1 MRSVPARPV
10 CSGLP
15 LSLAAPIGALRND
28 GVTPAQTEW
37 PMARRASSWRVWHY
51 TWSATVVGALLLN
64 VFWPVYPGYSI
75 WALSLAAYP
84 VAAALILAQRP
95 GNRVGRV
102 LAVVGV
108 SAGVIFVS
116 GWAVWT
122 WKSQGWSAFLE
133 AISAG
138 AVPPV
143 FWGAIGL
150 LYIFPTGRTTHR
162 GFRVVFTAF
171 TSVVAVMAGL
181 APSDPGPLALTG
193 RLNPLAG
200 PAWVGS
206 LYDFGR
212 FVLLPGLIVGVWA
225 SVGRYRSSNP
235 EVRMQLRW
243 FMAGILAVAGLVAV
257 VALVPET
264 LPSPYEELTNVVVVA
279 GFWSLPASIAIA
291 VTRYRL
297 YEIDRFLSR
306 TVTYALV
313 AAVIALV
320 YAVPVVLLP
329 RLLGE
334 SNDLVIA
341 GSTLAAAAAFTPA
354 RRRIQRAVDR
364 RFDRARYDA
373 EREVDA
379 FTSRLTGEIELIT
392 VTGDLDDVVR
402 RTLAPSTSALW
413 LRRTP

>member
-1 MRSVPARPV
+1 
-10 CSGLP
+10 
-15 LSLAAPIGALRND
+15 
-28 GVTPAQTEW
+28 
-37 PMARRASSWRVWHY
+37 MARRASSWRRWHY
-51 TWSATVVGALLLN
+51 LWSTVVIGALLLN

-84 VAAALILAQRP
+84 VAAALILTHRP

-108 SAGVIFVS
+108 SAGVIFVG

-122 WKSQGWSAFLE
+122 WQSRSWSALLE
-133 AISAG
+133 AIIAG

-150 LYIFPTGRTTHR
+150 LYIFPTGRTTRR
-162 GFRVVFTAF
+162 GFHVGFIAF

-181 APSDPGPLALTG
+181 APLDPGPMPLTG
-193 RLNPLAG
+193 RPNPIAG
-200 PAWVGS
+200 PAWVGA
-206 LYDFGR
+206 LYDFGL

-225 SVGRYRSSNP
+225 AVARYRTSNP
-235 EVRMQLRW
+235 EVRTQLRW

-257 VALVPET
+257 VALVPEA
-264 LPSPYEELTNVVVVA
+264 LSSPYEELTTVVVVA
-279 GFWSLPASIAIA
+279 GLWSLPASIAIA

-297 YEIDRFLSR
+297 YEIDRLVSR

-313 AAVIALV
+313 AAVVAAV
-320 YAVPVVLLP
+320 YAVPVVLVP

-341 GSTLAAAAAFTPA
+341 GSTVTAAAAFNPV
-354 RRRIQRAVDR
+354 RRRIQRVVDR
-364 RFDRARYDA
+364 RFDRAQYDA

-379 FTSRLTGEIELIT
+379 FAGRLTGEIELVT
-392 VTGDLDDVVR
+392 VTEDLDGVLR

-413 LRRTP
+413 LKRTP

>member
-1 MRSVPARPV
+1 
-10 CSGLP
+10 
-15 LSLAAPIGALRND
+15 
-28 GVTPAQTEW
+28 
-37 PMARRASSWRVWHY
+37 MARRASSWRSWHY
-51 TWSATVVGALLLN
+51 LWSTVVIGALLLN

-84 VAAALILAQRP
+84 VAAALILTHRP

-108 SAGVIFVS
+108 SAGVIFVG

-122 WKSQGWSAFLE
+122 WQSRGWSALLE
-133 AISAG
+133 AITAG
-138 AVPPV
+138 AVPPI

-162 GFRVVFTAF
+162 GFHVVFIAF
-171 TSVVAVMAGL
+171 TSFVAVMAGL
-181 APSDPGPLALTG
+181 APLDPGPMPLTG
-193 RLNPLAG
+193 RPNPIAG
-200 PAWVGS
+200 PAWVGA
-206 LYDFGR
+206 LYDFGL

-225 SVGRYRSSNP
+225 SVARYRTSNP
-235 EVRMQLRW
+235 EVRTQLRW

-257 VALVPET
+257 VALVPEA
-264 LPSPYEELTNVVVVA
+264 LPSPYEELTTVVVVA

-297 YEIDRFLSR
+297 YEIDRIVSR

-313 AAVIALV
+313 AAVVAAV

-341 GSTLAAAAAFTPA
+341 GSTLAAAAAFNPA
-354 RRRIQRAVDR
+354 RRRIQRAVDH
-364 RFDRARYDA
+364 RFNRARYDA
-373 EREVDA
+373 EREVE
-379 FTSRLTGEIELIT
+379 TLTAELGST
-392 VTGDLDDVVR
+392 VSVEAIADTLDGVIA
-402 RTLAPSTSALW
+402 RTVQPGQASLW
-413 LRRTP
+413 IREAR

>member
-1 MRSVPARPV
+1 
-10 CSGLP
+10 
-15 LSLAAPIGALRND
+15 
-28 GVTPAQTEW
+28 
-37 PMARRASSWRVWHY
+37 MARRASSWRSWHY
-51 TWSATVVGALLLN
+51 LWSTVVIGALLLN

-84 VAAALILAQRP
+84 VAAALILTHRP

-108 SAGVIFVS
+108 SAGVIFVG

-122 WKSQGWSAFLE
+122 WQSRGWSALLE
-133 AISAG
+133 AITAG
-138 AVPPV
+138 AVPPI

-162 GFRVVFTAF
+162 GFHVVFIAF
-171 TSVVAVMAGL
+171 TSFIAVMAGL
-181 APSDPGPLALTG
+181 APLDPGPMPLTG
-193 RLNPLAG
+193 RPNPIAG
-200 PAWVGS
+200 PAWVGA
-206 LYDFGR
+206 LYDFGL

-225 SVGRYRSSNP
+225 SVARYRTSNP
-235 EVRMQLRW
+235 EVRTQLRW

-257 VALVPET
+257 VALVPEA
-264 LPSPYEELTNVVVVA
+264 LPSPYEELTTVVVVA

-297 YEIDRFLSR
+297 YEIDRIVSR

-313 AAVIALV
+313 AAVVAAV

-341 GSTLAAAAAFTPA
+341 GSTLAAAAAFNPV
-354 RRRIQRAVDR
+354 RRRIQRAVDH
-364 RFDRARYDA
+364 RFNRARYDA
-373 EREVDA
+373 EREVE
-379 FTSRLTGEIELIT
+379 TLTAELGST
-392 VTGDLDDVVR
+392 VSVEAIADTLDGVIARTAQPGQASLWIRETG
-402 RTLAPSTSALW
+402 
-413 LRRTP
+413 

>member
-1 MRSVPARPV
+1 M
-10 CSGLP
+10 
-15 LSLAAPIGALRND
+15 
-28 GVTPAQTEW
+28 
-37 PMARRASSWRVWHY
+37 
-51 TWSATVVGALLLN
+51 LLN

-84 VAAALILAQRP
+84 VAAALILTHRP

-108 SAGVIFVS
+108 SAGVIFVG

-122 WKSQGWSAFLE
+122 WQSRSWSALLE
-133 AISAG
+133 AIIAG

-150 LYIFPTGRTTHR
+150 LYIFPTGRTTRR
-162 GFRVVFTAF
+162 GFHVGFIAF

-181 APSDPGPLALTG
+181 APLDPGPMPLTG
-193 RLNPLAG
+193 RPNPIAG
-200 PAWVGS
+200 PAWVGA
-206 LYDFGR
+206 LYDFGL

-225 SVGRYRSSNP
+225 AVARYRTSNP
-235 EVRMQLRW
+235 EVRTQLRW

-257 VALVPET
+257 VALVPEA
-264 LPSPYEELTNVVVVA
+264 LPSPYEELTTVVVVA
-279 GFWSLPASIAIA
+279 GLWSLPASIAIA

-297 YEIDRFLSR
+297 YEIDRLVSR

-313 AAVIALV
+313 AAVVAAV
-320 YAVPVVLLP
+320 YAVPVVLVP

-341 GSTLAAAAAFTPA
+341 GSTVTAAAAFNPV
-354 RRRIQRAVDR
+354 RRRIQRVVDR
-364 RFDRARYDA
+364 RFDRAQYDA

-379 FTSRLTGEIELIT
+379 FAGRLTGEIELVT
-392 VTGDLDDVVR
+392 VTEDLDGVLR

-413 LRRTP
+413 LRGRP